1 MAIHKNFQIK
11 KNMVYIKSAVLFLI
25 LFFTVFVFPII
36 SKVQTLNF
44 RVKSLSLITDKLL
57 SQNIDIISRVSK
69 IQRDM
74 DEFAIT
80 LNAHSAFP
88 MNFSI
93 DAIYLLNIAFIF
105 LLSSYVIWTYAPA
118 WTFLKTSLSFFTDRN
133 DFLVRFR
140 DFNENLYT
148 IKYDQ
153 KSRMLDIFIK
163 TINSGETYRLD
174 DFLKLYRSH
183 AGVLGEIKS
192 RLVETVTQGTQTEA
206 ISDLTGEIQ
215 AQAVTLIPRI
225 MSEPPISAQS
235 ITLTSEEIANL
246 VTSLSSMF

>member
-1 MAIHKNFQIK
+1 
-11 KNMVYIKSAVLFLI
+11 MVYIKSAVLFLI

-57 SQNIDIISRVSK
+57 LQSIENISRASK

-74 DEFAIT
+74 DEFAIM
-80 LNAHSAFP
+80 LNAHSALP

-93 DAIYLLNIAFIF
+93 DTIYLLKVAFILLFF
-105 LLSSYVIWTYAPA
+105 LHIIFTRNPPWSS
-118 WTFLKTSLSFFTDRN
+118 SFFSNKD

-140 DFNENLYT
+140 DFNENFYS

-153 KSRMLDIFIK
+153 KSRMMDIFIK
-163 TINSGETYRLD
+163 AINSEETYRLE

-183 AGVLGEIKS
+183 PGVFGEIKS
-192 RLVETVTQGTQTEA
+192 RAIETVTQGTQTEA

-215 AQAVTLIPRI
+215 TQAVTLIPRI

-246 VTSLSSMF
+246 VTSVSSMF

>member
-1 MAIHKNFQIK
+1 MI
-11 KNMVYIKSAVLFLI
+11 YIKLILPFLI
-25 LFFTVFVFPII
+25 LIFTIFVFPII
-36 SKVQTLNF
+36 LKVQTLNF

-57 SQNIDIISRVSK
+57 LQNIETISRASK

-140 DFNENLYT
+140 DFNKNVYS
-148 IKYDQ
+148 IWYDE
-153 KSRMLDIFIK
+153 KRRVLDIIVK
-163 TINSGETYRLD
+163 PINSKETYRMD
-174 DFLKLYRSH
+174 EIFQMHPSRVYR
-183 AGVLGEIKS
+183 EIKS
-192 RLVETVTQGTQTEA
+192 RAIETVTQSTQTEDIFGLASEIQTEA
-206 ISDLTGEIQ
+206 IIRT
-215 AQAVTLIPRI
+215 P
-225 MSEPPISAQS
+225 
-235 ITLTSEEIANL
+235 EEIANL
-246 VTSLSSMF
+246 VTSVSLIF